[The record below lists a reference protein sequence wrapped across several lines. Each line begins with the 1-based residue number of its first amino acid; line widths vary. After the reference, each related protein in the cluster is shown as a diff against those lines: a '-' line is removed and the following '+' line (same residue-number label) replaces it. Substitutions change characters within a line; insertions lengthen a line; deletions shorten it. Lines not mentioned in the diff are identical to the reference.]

1 MSDGGGAVYMNG
13 VEIFRDS
20 NLPANANYET
30 TTDNDSSD
38 LNEGD
43 LDEYIVD
50 PNSLREGNNVI
61 AVEMHNGSRS
71 SSDMV
76 MEIQLD
82 ATRTNPLNEPLK
94 ISKPMTVKA
103 RSYNGNEWSAVTS
116 ASFTVN
122 TVAPSP
128 DNLAIVEILYN
139 PIGASEEEEEAGFDD
154 GDLFEFI
161 KLKDL
166 SSG

>member
-1 MSDGGGAVYMNG
+1 MNG

-50 PNSLREGNNVI
+50 PNSLREGNNII

-82 ATRTNPLNEPLK
+82 ATRTCLL
-94 ISKPMTVKA
+94 
-103 RSYNGNEWSAVTS
+103 YTS
-116 ASFTVN
+116 DA
-122 TVAPSP
+122 A
-128 DNLAIVEILYN
+128 DE
-139 PIGASEEEEEAGFDD
+139 
-154 GDLFEFI
+154 
-161 KLKDL
+161 
-166 SSG
+166 

>member
-1 MSDGGGAVYMNG
+1 MGSEMC
-13 VEIFRDS
+13 IRDS
-20 NLPANANYET
+20 ADD
-30 TTDNDSSD
+30 DNDGTPDDTDAFPLDDSEQVDADSAGTGD
-38 LNEGD
+38 NADEDDENEGD
-43 LDEYIVD
+43 IDEYIVD
-50 PNSLREGNNVI
+50 PNRLREGNNVI

-128 DNLAIVEILYN
+128 DNLAIVE
-139 PIGASEEEEEAGFDD
+139 
-154 GDLFEFI
+154 
-161 KLKDL
+161 L
-166 SSG
+166 SLIHI